1 MASGFFGYGRHNAT
15 PYHTGGH
22 YDLAGEWLLTA
33 PEKYACTG
41 QIPGSVYS
49 FLLASGQMDDPYY
62 RENEFP
68 ALALMENDTWTEVPV
83 PRLWWPH
90 GYGDQSLY
98 TVRVELLDADADCVL
113 SDNYFDMNA
122 GQRQIK
128 VLEGKPD
135 SVKVR
140 SVFDIR

>member
-1 MASGFFGYGRHNAT
+1 MERHRAVLLGGGVQAQHQLQCAGRVGGFDAPNDENRGDV
-15 PYHTGGH
+15 H
-22 YDLAGEWLLTA
+22 YWDVWHGDKPFTEYRKFFFHFHDPHLTA
-33 PEKYACTG
+33 ALDGDTITVTADAYARG
-41 QIPGSVYS
+41 
-49 FLLASGQMDDPYY
+49 
-62 RENEFP
+62 
-68 ALALMENDTWTEVPV
+68 
-83 PRLWWPH
+83 
-90 GYGDQSLY
+90 
-98 TVRVELLDADADCVL
+98 VELETDADCVL

>member
-1 MASGFFGYGRHNAT
+1 MAKKDAGKNPASFFPLLRLRDGCL
-15 PYHTGGH
+15 TG
-22 YDLAGEWLLTA
+22 
-33 PEKYACTG
+33 
-41 QIPGSVYS
+41 
-49 FLLASGQMDDPYY
+49 
-62 RENEFP
+62 
-68 ALALMENDTWTEVPV
+68 AL
-83 PRLWWPH
+83 
-90 GYGDQSLY
+90 DQSADAY
-98 TVRVELLDADADCVL
+98 ARGVELETDADCVL

>member
-1 MASGFFGYGRHNAT
+1 MI
-15 PYHTGGH
+15 H
-22 YDLAGEWLLTA
+22 YDLAGEWSLTA

-62 RENEFP
+62 RENELP
-68 ALALMENDTWTEVPV
+68 ALALMEN
-83 PRLWWPH
+83 
-90 GYGDQSLY
+90 
-98 TVRVELLDADADCVL
+98 DADCVL

>member
-1 MASGFFGYGRHNAT
+1 MI
-15 PYHTGGH
+15 H
-22 YDLAGEWLLTA
+22 YDLAGEWSLTA

-49 FLLASGQMDDPYY
+49 FLLASGQMDDHYY
-62 RENEFP
+62 RENELP

-90 GYGDQSLY
+90 GYGDQPLY
-98 TVRVELLDADADCVL
+98 TVRVELLETDADCVL